1 MLDMQSE
8 PFVIGGQKIVNV
20 NISNDAVIF
29 LKECVNGFIDGKF
42 GDHEDPRQKKL
53 GQELKEDLHQ
63 VWKALNP
70 S

>member
-29 LKECVNGFIDGKF
+29 LKECVDGFIDGKY
-42 GDHEDPRQKKL
+42 GDVDDPRQKKL
-53 GQELKEDLHQ
+53 GQELKKDLHI
-63 VWKALNP
+63 VWKTLNP

>member
-20 NISNDAVIF
+20 NISNDAVIS

-42 GDHEDPRQKKL
+42 GDHDDPRQKKL
-53 GQELKEDLHQ
+53 GQELEEDLHQ

>member
-8 PFVIGGQKIVNV
+8 PFVIGAQKIVNV

-29 LKECVNGFIDGKF
+29 LKECVDGFIDGKY
-42 GDHEDPRQKKL
+42 GYVDDHRQKKL
-53 GQELKEDLHQ
+53 GQELKEDLHI

>member
-42 GDHEDPRQKKL
+42 GDHDDPGKRNLDK
-53 GQELKEDLHQ
+53 
-63 VWKALNP
+63 